1 MLQGIGGPRKR
12 FVEARAVKAYAGT
25 FAASASEETVYP
37 VAAFRDSDKHGC
49 IYMLLQQCN
58 CLTCDYRSFA
68 HVPRIIRV
76 TLLEIS

>member
-1 MLQGIGGPRKR
+1 MLQGIGGSRTR

-25 FAASASEETVYP
+25 FATSASEETVYP
-37 VAAFRDSDKHGC
+37 VAAFRDNDKRGC
-49 IYMLLQQCN
+49 IYMSLQQPD
-58 CLTCDYRSFA
+58 CLTCVYRSSS